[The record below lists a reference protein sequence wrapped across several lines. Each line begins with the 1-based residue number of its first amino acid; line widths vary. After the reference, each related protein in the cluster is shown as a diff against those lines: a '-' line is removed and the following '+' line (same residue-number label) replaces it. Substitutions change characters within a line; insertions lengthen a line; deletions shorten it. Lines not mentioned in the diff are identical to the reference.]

1 MDRARRRVH
10 GPSTQKLQANRE
22 MTEELTNL
30 KLMGFSIEVETDP
43 ITLQLQTDKGPFSV
57 EISKTQLAKL
67 VYALRFVLY
76 AEEPLQRKR
85 LRKEAEVELVP
96 APSEEPKK
104 SRRSKAMPNLY
115 EILAD
120 AQNGQAMAGL
130 GRELGLTSR
139 QTQTAVAALLPA
151 ISMGLKRST
160 ATPEGLGD
168 LFGVMGQQPNLYAM
182 YDDPNTAFSREGREA
197 GNAVLSQ
204 MFGSP
209 DASRAIAD
217 QAQHFSGVT
226 SDILKKLLPVLAGI
240 LISGLMRS
248 KPGQASPSAPQTS
261 PEQGSGALGD
271 ILRQIFGQGSSES
284 AGPAASPAPS
294 APQTAPKQDGSLRDK
309 LGPGP
314 GYQLPTGGQQSPGGQ
329 PAPGGDI
336 LAQMMRE
343 LAKAIEEGRLKPVV
357 VGPIE
362 IGIPGQ
368 AGPAGQTQTPMGD
381 IFGQILRD
389 LLGGKGRQ
397 TQPAG
402 LTIFGDR
409 LEAGRAVEQNQ
420 LDSFQK
426 VFDRFLGNQRS

>member
-1 MDRARRRVH
+1 MDRARRWMQGR
-10 GPSTQKLQANRE
+10 STQKPQANRE
-22 MTEELTNL
+22 MTEEITNL
-30 KLMGFSIEVETDP
+30 KLTGFSIEVETDP
-43 ITLQLQTDKGPFSV
+43 ITLQLQTDKGPFSI
-57 EISKTQLAKL
+57 EISKTQLEKL

-85 LRKEAEVELVP
+85 LSKEAEVELVP
-96 APSEEPKK
+96 APSEESKEL
-104 SRRSKAMPNLY
+104 RRSKAMPNMY

-130 GRELGLTSR
+130 GREFGLTSQ
-139 QTQTAVAALLPA
+139 QTQAAVAALLPA

-168 LFGVMGQQPNLYAM
+168 LFGVMGRQPDLYAM
-182 YDDPNTAFSREGREA
+182 YDDPKTALSRKGREA

-209 DASRAIAD
+209 DASRAIAA

-261 PEQGSGALGD
+261 PEEGGGALGD

-284 AGPAASPAPS
+284 GPAASPPPS
-294 APQTAPKQDGSLRDK
+294 VPQTAPKQDGSLRDK

-314 GYQLPTGGQQSPGGQ
+314 GYQIPTGGQQSPGGQ
-329 PAPGGDI
+329 HAPGGDI

-357 VGPIE
+357 VGPVE

-368 AGPAGQTQTPMGD
+368 AGPSGQTQTPMGD

-389 LLGGKGRQ
+389 LLGGKGAQ

-402 LTIFGDR
+402 LTVFGDR
-409 LEAGRAVEQNQ
+409 LEAGRAVERNQ
-420 LDSFQK
+420 LASFQK
-426 VFDRFLGNQRS
+426 VFDRFLGNQHG